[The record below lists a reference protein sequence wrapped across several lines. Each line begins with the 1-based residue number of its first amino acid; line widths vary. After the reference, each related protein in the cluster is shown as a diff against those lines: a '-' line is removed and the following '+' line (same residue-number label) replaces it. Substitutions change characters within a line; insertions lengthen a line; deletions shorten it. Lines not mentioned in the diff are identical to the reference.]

1 MKDRQK
7 EEVLPFK
14 LEFEGEEEDEEE
26 EPQEADESE
35 GDNTTVEE
43 PIEGVSISWGSLE
56 IQLRSSK
63 VSVVELCK
71 EARKLFQFVS
81 ERGIEYNRRLAEI
94 QNGNVN
100 YCR

>member
-1 MKDRQK
+1 MKTDK
-7 EEVLPFK
+7 EDLPFK
-14 LEFEGEEEDEEE
+14 NLEFEEEEDEEE

-43 PIEGVSISWGSLE
+43 PIEGVSISWGNLQIELKSN
-56 IQLRSSK
+56 K
-63 VSVVELCK
+63 VSVIELCE
-71 EARKLFQFVS
+71 EAKKLFQFVS